1 MCLKTMRSC
10 NFPIRH
16 KRETG
21 LKLDGSEVS
30 PFFDKGI
37 TCECFQMSAN
47 LPSLKDLLN
56 KILNGT
62 ETSLAM
68 GFKILLLIPCGLLAL
83 LGFSISIKDCI
94 FLGCILYLS
103 IYFDISTQTLARDSY
118 HHLL

>member
-10 NFPIRH
+10 NFPIPH

-30 PFFDKGI
+30 PFLDKGI
-37 TCECFQMSAN
+37 TCECFQISAN

-56 KILNGT
+56 KILNGA
-62 ETSLAM
+62 ETSLAT
-68 GFKILLLIPCGLLAL
+68 GFNILLLDPSGPLAL

-94 FLGCILYLS
+94 SSGVHNILVNL
-103 IYFDISTQTLARDSY
+103 F
-118 HHLL
+118 

>member
-10 NFPIRH
+10 NFPIPH

-21 LKLDGSEVS
+21 LKLDGSEIS

-62 ETSLAM
+62 ETSLAT
-68 GFKILLLIPCGLLAL
+68 GFNILLLIPSGPLAL
-83 LGFSISIKDCI
+83 LGFSISIQDCI
-94 FLGCILYLS
+94 SSGVHNILVSL
-103 IYFDISTQTLARDSY
+103 F
-118 HHLL
+118 

>member
-10 NFPIRH
+10 NFPIPH

-47 LPSLKDLLN
+47 LPSLKDLLK

-62 ETSLAM
+62 ETSLAT
-68 GFKILLLIPCGLLAL
+68 GFNILLLIPSGSLAL
-83 LGFSISIKDCI
+83 LGFCISIKDCI
-94 FLGCILYLS
+94 SSGVHTILVNL
-103 IYFDISTQTLARDSY
+103 F
-118 HHLL
+118 